1 MVTTSKRFA
10 QLWDFK
16 NSKISRLAGSRP
28 FLQTNIPISEDLDE
42 GRFSSWND
50 NARARKYRW
59 MSRHKHRQTD
69 KQINRQTVERPWLS
83 TCVYVGMCVY
93 DHVRL
98 CVSFQSA
105 HASVPLIILIWRCL
119 LLACLVGDKAEG
131 LSLSHSVFYYGAGWA
146 AQGQAQLPCSQAIS
160 LEDEKK
166 E

>member
-1 MVTTSKRFA
+1 MVTTSKRYT

-16 NSKISRLAGSRP
+16 NGKISRLAGSRP
-28 FLQTNIPISEDLDE
+28 LLQTNIPINEDLDE
-42 GRFSSWND
+42 RMKREVRFLSWND

-69 KQINRQTVERPWLS
+69 KQINRHTVERPWLS
-83 TCVYVGMCVY
+83 TCVYVRMCVY

-105 HASVPLIILIWRCL
+105 HASVPLIILIWLCL

-131 LSLSHSVFYYGAGWA
+131 LSLSHWVFYYQAGWA
-146 AQGQAQLPCSQAIS
+146 ARGQA
-160 LEDEKK
+160 
-166 E
+166 